1 VSHPPNSF
9 RKSNHSEG
17 AHRSETMYY
26 QEKLSYWDWD
36 VAQLTDSMPK
46 KFVYVGTMR
55 EIKISSYRNK

>member
-1 VSHPPNSF
+1 
-9 RKSNHSEG
+9 
-17 AHRSETMYY
+17 MYY